1 MCPSYQLEH
10 LLDICPG
17 EELRDPP
24 VVLCP
29 IFWGTTRLISRVVVP
44 AFNPTSNG
52 EVFFLSPHPCQN
64 LLSPEF
70 FILAILTGVRW
81 ISGLFWF
88 AFPWWLKML
97 NICLGASPSF
107 DIIQLRILC
116 LVLYTIL
123 KELFGSLD
131 SNFLTSLYVLDIS
144 PISDVRLEK
153 IFSQSVGCY
162 FVLLTASFT
171 WQNFY
176 NFMRSYL
183 SIADLRA

>member
-1 MCPSYQLEH
+1 
-10 LLDICPG
+10 
-17 EELRDPP
+17 
-24 VVLCP
+24 
-29 IFWGTTRLISRVVVP
+29 
-44 AFNPTSNG
+44 
-52 EVFFLSPHPCQN
+52 
-64 LLSPEF
+64 
-70 FILAILTGVRW
+70 
-81 ISGLFWF
+81 
-88 AFPWWLKML
+88 ML

-183 SIADLRA
+183 SIAYLTA